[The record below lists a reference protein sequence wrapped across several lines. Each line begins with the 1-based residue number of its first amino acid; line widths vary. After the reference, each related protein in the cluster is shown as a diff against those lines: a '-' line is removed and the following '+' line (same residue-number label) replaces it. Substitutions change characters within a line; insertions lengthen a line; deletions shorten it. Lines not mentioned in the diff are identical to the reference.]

1 MDFVRFTTVS
11 EMDHLHRAL
20 LMMAKNSSQAKASL
34 LRATPAGTNATL
46 YAYRMIILA
55 LGDVDVCTFIFVR
68 KGSLLSQAQVP
79 VYL

>member
-46 YAYRMIILA
+46 YAYRMISLA
-55 LGDVDVCTFIFVR
+55 LGDVDVCTY
-68 KGSLLSQAQVP
+68 
-79 VYL
+79 VYFRQERLTS